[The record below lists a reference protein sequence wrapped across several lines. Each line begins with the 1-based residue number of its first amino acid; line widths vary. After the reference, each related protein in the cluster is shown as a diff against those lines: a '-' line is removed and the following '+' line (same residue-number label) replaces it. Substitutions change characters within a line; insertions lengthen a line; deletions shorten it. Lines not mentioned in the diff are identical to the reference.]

1 MKINKEII
9 KGSTEIMVLKI
20 LKKEPLYG
28 YKISKEIRK
37 SSSDVFLL
45 GEGTL
50 YPVLHKL
57 EKNKML
63 QSYWQEYEGRRRKYY
78 TITKRGKKLLDE
90 KTAQWK
96 VFSKALNLVME
107 A

>member
-1 MKINKEII
+1 MKINKEIL
-9 KGSTEIMVLKI
+9 KGSSEIIILKI
-20 LKKEPLYG
+20 LEKEPLYG

-37 SSSDVFLL
+37 NSSDIFSL

-78 TITKRGKKLLDE
+78 TITKKGKKLLDE
-90 KTAQWK
+90 KTAEWK
-96 VFSKALNLVME
+96 VFSKALNLIVE